1 MLLIL
6 SMLVNERLHRYDIGD
21 DNDDDNKD
29 YNNSLQVIKWKTGV
43 VFSVLN
49 LDYVSPNSV

>member
-1 MLLIL
+1 MLLVL

-21 DNDDDNKD
+21 DNDDDYDD

-49 LDYVSPNSV
+49 LDYVSPNSE